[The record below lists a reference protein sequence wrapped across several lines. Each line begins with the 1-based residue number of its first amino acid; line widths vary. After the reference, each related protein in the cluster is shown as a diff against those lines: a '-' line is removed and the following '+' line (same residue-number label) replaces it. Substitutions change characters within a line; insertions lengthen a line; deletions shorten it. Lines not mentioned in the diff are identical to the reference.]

1 MTTDQAPEGADSWNG
16 DRRDDAPPA
25 RQARITIADVAR
37 AAGVSRSA
45 VSFALNDR
53 PGIGA
58 DTRARILRIADE
70 LGWRPSARA
79 RALVNDRANA
89 VGFIFGR
96 PVELLSADPFFS
108 QFLAGLEMVLSPA
121 DQALVL
127 QVITGGPEDE
137 ATAYRRMADAGR
149 VDGFVLTD
157 AIEDDPRFPVLDQ
170 AGLPA
175 VIAGDAA
182 AETPFPTL
190 GPDEYAGTRVAV
202 EHLLGLGHQRIGY
215 VAGPLNMQHARRRR
229 DAWYDTLAAA
239 GCPTDLVVYSDFTGP
254 GGAAATEQLL
264 ADPQPPTGIVYA
276 NDLMAMAGMA
286 ALHRAG
292 WRVPE
297 DASIVG
303 YDDITLAGH
312 TSPPLTTVRQD
323 VIGIGRLVAA
333 ELLHRI
339 TGDEIAT
346 DPLGAPE
353 LVVRETTAGPR
364 EPDRPPP
371 RGRGR

>member
-1 MTTDQAPEGADSWNG
+1 MSDAQDPSGGASS
-16 DRRDDAPPA
+16 
-25 RQARITIADVAR
+25 RQTRITIADVAR

-53 PGIGA
+53 PGIAA

-79 RALVNDRANA
+79 RALVNDRADA
-89 VGFIFGR
+89 VGFVFAR
-96 PVELLSADPFFS
+96 PVELLIADPFFS

-137 ATAYRRMADAGR
+137 AAAYRRMAGDGR

-157 AIEDDPRFPVLDQ
+157 ATEDDPRFAVLEQ
-170 AGLPA
+170 TGLPA

-182 AETPFPTL
+182 AETPFPTV
-190 GPDEYAGTRVAV
+190 GPDEFAGTRVGV
-202 EHLLGLGHQRIGY
+202 EHLLGLGHRRIAY
-215 VAGPLNMQHARRRR
+215 VAGPQNMQHARRRR
-229 DAWYDTLAAA
+229 DAWHDTLVEA
-239 GCPTDLVVYSDFTGP
+239 GAQPDLLRYSDFTGP
-254 GGAAATEQLL
+254 GGAGATEQLL
-264 ADPQPPTGIVYA
+264 AEADPPTAIVYA

-292 WRVPE
+292 WRVPGE
-297 DASIVG
+297 ISVVG
-303 YDDITLAGH
+303 YDDIALAAH

-333 ELLHRI
+333 ELLQRI
-339 TGDEIAT
+339 TGGPIET
-346 DPLGAPE
+346 PPLQAPT
-353 LVVRETTAGPR
+353 LVVRETTGPA
-364 EPDRPPP
+364 PPP
-371 RGRGR
+371 RAAPHRGRGR